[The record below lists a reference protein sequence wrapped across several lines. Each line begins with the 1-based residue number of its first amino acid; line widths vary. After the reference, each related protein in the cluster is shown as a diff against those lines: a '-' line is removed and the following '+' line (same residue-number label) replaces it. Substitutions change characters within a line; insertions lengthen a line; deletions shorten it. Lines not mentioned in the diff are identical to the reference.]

1 MIDPIENSPE
11 DIRTMEILIDG
22 VCKWSVSRMNL
33 LTEQDQ
39 INNATSIYYEFAEW
53 LDPDSENE
61 VVIAK
66 VAQEVHELMQGR
78 ALFNA

>member
-11 DIRTMEILIDG
+11 DIKTMEILIDG
-22 VCKWSVSRMNL
+22 VCQWSVSRMNL

-39 INNATSIYYEFAEW
+39 IDNATSIYYEFAEW

-61 VVIAK
+61 VVAIDDMAFEPHS
-66 VAQEVHELMQGR
+66 EVDDE
-78 ALFNA
+78 FN

>member
-39 INNATSIYYEFAEW
+39 IDNATSIYYEFDEW

-61 VVIAK
+61 VVAIDDMAFEPHS
-66 VAQEVHELMQGR
+66 EVDDE
-78 ALFNA
+78 FN